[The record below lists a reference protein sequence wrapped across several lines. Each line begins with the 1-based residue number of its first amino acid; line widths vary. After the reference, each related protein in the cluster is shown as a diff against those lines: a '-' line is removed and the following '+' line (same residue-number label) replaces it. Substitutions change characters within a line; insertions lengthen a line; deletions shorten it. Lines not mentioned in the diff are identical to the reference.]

1 MDAEGKTVVMRRR
14 NALSAKKN
22 ACGRFA
28 VVTTSDRSWLE
39 LLVQY
44 RLRNG
49 VECDY
54 SQIQSTNL
62 CVDIAGKSWSDF
74 LSLRLRLAVINLLGG
89 GTSPAGKIWVPNVLN
104 TLKMSYING

>member
-1 MDAEGKTVVMRRR
+1 MDAEGKTVVKRGR
-14 NALSAKKN
+14 NAISAKKN

-62 CVDIAGKSWSDF
+62 CVDIAGKPWSDF
-74 LSLRLRLAVINLLGG
+74 LSLRLRLAVISLLGG
-89 GTSPAGKIWVPNVLN
+89 GTSPAGKI
-104 TLKMSYING
+104 

>member
-1 MDAEGKTVVMRRR
+1 MDAEGKTVVKRGRD
-14 NALSAKKN
+14 AISAKKN

-49 VECDY
+49 VECDF
-54 SQIQSTNL
+54 SQIQSANL

-74 LSLRLRLAVINLLGG
+74 LSLRLRLALINLLGG
-89 GTSPAGKIWVPNVLN
+89 RTGPTGKIWVR
-104 TLKMSYING
+104 TF